1 MTQTTVAF
9 ALAIRPQYFSLS
21 DKAKKIYLSWSGR
34 SRGKYHVHLDSVW
47 KEFDTEGDAWAFS
60 HANFPDLLGTLRH
73 SPLLMHRAYA
83 LRAELFMS
91 LGESRVNDMT
101 EDLHSKVFDLYQA
114 AMHALDAT
122 KMSKAIPKVT
132 RVSNAKALSWLEVR
146 TKVRV
151 PYEMEAMLLS
161 VRVLPSPVEE
171 NAWSL
176 RLRMPALSDDCLLET
191 QRRFNE
197 LVTNLGYQGITVKD
211 VQNGTV
217 FDL

>member
-21 DKAKKIYLSWSGR
+21 DKAKKVNLSWSGR
-34 SRGKYHVHLDSVW
+34 SRGKYRVHLDGTW
-47 KEFDTEGDAWAFS
+47 KEFDKEGDAWAFS
-60 HANFPDLLGTLRH
+60 HANFPDLFDTLRH
-73 SPLLMHRAYA
+73 SPMLMHRAYA
-83 LRAELFMS
+83 LRAELFLS
-91 LGESRVNDMT
+91 LGDTRVDEMT
-101 EDLHSKVFDLYQA
+101 EDLHRKVFDIYQT
-114 AMHALDAT
+114 AMHSLDAS

-146 TKVRV
+146 NKIRV
-151 PYEMEAMLLS
+151 PYELETMLLS

-171 NAWSL
+171 NTWSL
-176 RLRMPALSDDCLLET
+176 RLRMPALSDECLLET
-191 QRRFNE
+191 QRRFDE
-197 LVTNLGYQGITVKD
+197 LVATLGYQGITVKD